1 MLTFHPDGS
10 SQTAY
15 FRGRKLHGTTVNL
28 PPDYRGIV
36 AVTSAA
42 PAPKDGEPEVIDL
55 EAPDSNNSGLPQG
68 TLQTQAE
75 FDEMVVWG
83 HETAV
88 DAAGDT
94 YLRGVGEWLELAGK
108 VSLILLFISGV
119 DTADGFYFPLMT
131 DPRVSHAFDKAEVK
145 REQHSNLWL
154 RWFPPTTL
162 PAYADGTP
170 RSHGR
175 VGRAYHTLHYTT
187 TEGE

>member
-1 MLTFHPDGS
+1 MSQLMLTLKSAPLSGETPKATPHLLPCRIHHDGPAEPARAFWDPKPSEDGS

-42 PAPKDGEPEVIDL
+42 AAPKDGEPEVIDL
-55 EAPDSNNSGLPQG
+55 EAPDSDNIGLPQG

-88 DAAGDT
+88 DAAGDA

-108 VSLILLFISGV
+108 IHAYP
-119 DTADGFYFPLMT
+119 TPLT
-131 DPRVSHAFDKAEVK
+131 KEK
-145 REQHSNLWL
+145 
-154 RWFPPTTL
+154 
-162 PAYADGTP
+162 
-170 RSHGR
+170 
-175 VGRAYHTLHYTT
+175 
-187 TEGE
+187 